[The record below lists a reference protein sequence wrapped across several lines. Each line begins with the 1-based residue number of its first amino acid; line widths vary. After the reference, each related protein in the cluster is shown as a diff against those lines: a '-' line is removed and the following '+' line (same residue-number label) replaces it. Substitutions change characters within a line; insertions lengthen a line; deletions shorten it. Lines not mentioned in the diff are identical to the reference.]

1 VKIKLFTVPGQVIH
15 DSTRRVVLQGA
26 DAVAFIADSQLA
38 ESDAN
43 KEAFRNLRE
52 NLASNGLDVDQMP
65 LVIQFNK
72 RDLPNI
78 RSEEEL
84 RALETRRRTPI
95 YRATAISG
103 VGVLETLQGLLG
115 LVWDHL
121 DSNYALGE
129 KLQTERQ
136 SFMEQVFRD
145 WNPQRVRS
153 SGFGS

>member
-1 VKIKLFTVPGQVIH
+1 
-15 DSTRRVVLQGA
+15 LQGA

-72 RDLPNI
+72 RDLANI

-103 VGVLETLQGLLG
+103 VGVLETLQGLLN

>member
-1 VKIKLFTVPGQVIH
+1 MDATGAAGPKLALPTVP
-15 DSTRRVVLQGA
+15 
-26 DAVAFIADSQLA
+26 QLTA
-38 ESDAN
+38 P
-43 KEAFRNLRE
+43 
-52 NLASNGLDVDQMP
+52 SNGTDIAYPDLAQGITLLLWSAVPDASAYRVMVDFSPSFARPLFDRQATRATQM
-65 LVIQFNK
+65 
-72 RDLPNI
+72 
-78 RSEEEL
+78 EL
-84 RALETRRRTPI
+84 RALEARRRTPI